1 MNLAFTSLIGE
12 KVRDGERSLPYAFIA
27 SGGQI
32 GLLLVGSAG
41 SWIGRTYKW
50 DLLFELIG
58 LLSFLWIIILY
69 KMNREY
75 NSSYKYNFQYNVM
88 NHLIYPVSLNIKVL
102 HLFSVIQG
110 QKIWMLQRVD
120 YP

>member
-75 NSSYKYNFQYNVM
+75 NSSYKYNFPASSKGISSKSFITIVKK
-88 NHLIYPVSLNIKVL
+88 VSFELL
-102 HLFSVIQG
+102 HRSRG
-110 QKIWMLQRVD
+110 
-120 YP
+120 YC